1 MKGPAKERDR
11 QAFPEFS
18 LDFPPELLAKL
29 QEIEWGKNKYGRGPR
44 LAAERESALHQML
57 FWLVVVVARL
67 TRFPAR
73 RLQKRGFEK
82 KKTAS
87 GPVIGAD
94 IFCMPLNFPFSSPF
108 GWLFLSPHKMALNG
122 GVLFCRF
129 K

>member
-1 MKGPAKERDR
+1 MKGPARERDR

-73 RLQKRGFEK
+73 RVQKRGFEK
-82 KKTAS
+82 KNSVWPCDWCGYFLHATQ
-87 GPVIGAD
+87 
-94 IFCMPLNFPFSSPF
+94 FPFFQPF
-108 GWLFLSPHKMALNG
+108 WVVVSVTSQNGAQRRGFILSL
-122 GVLFCRF
+122 
-129 K
+129 